1 MEKEKYSYGY
11 AKSLNKVFKLKEEEF
26 NITLEKDCY
35 YIIRFDGKNMT
46 AGFKIKGKAIN
57 TKFFDTMR
65 NTFYEFCKSTL
76 NVIFAYSFSDEI
88 SILIKGDGKKSDN
101 NRIEKLLSLLSA
113 RLALMFQSNSQKNK
127 LDLKNKYWLFDA
139 RIIKLTSEEVV
150 EYFLARQAF
159 AIDKYIMQ
167 LKGEYKIDYKMNT
180 SQIVLAQLKE
190 KGIDYEKLPLDYR
203 YGLLY
208 AIVGFQKSFEFD
220 TNKEL
225 LNDLIVGGA
234 IKQGN

>member
-1 MEKEKYSYGY
+1 M
-11 AKSLNKVFKLKEEEF
+11 
-26 NITLEKDCY
+26 
-35 YIIRFDGKNMT
+35 
-46 AGFKIKGKAIN
+46 
-57 TKFFDTMR
+57 
-65 NTFYEFCKSTL
+65 
-76 NVIFAYSFSDEI
+76 
-88 SILIKGDGKKSDN
+88 
-101 NRIEKLLSLLSA
+101 
-113 RLALMFQSNSQKNK
+113 
-127 LDLKNKYWLFDA
+127 
-139 RIIKLTSEEVV
+139 
-150 EYFLARQAF
+150 ARQAF

>member
-26 NITLEKDCY
+26 KITLEKDCF

-113 RLALMFQSNSQKNK
+113 RLALMFQSNSQKK
-127 LDLKNKYWLFDA
+127 
-139 RIIKLTSEEVV
+139 
-150 EYFLARQAF
+150 
-159 AIDKYIMQ
+159 
-167 LKGEYKIDYKMNT
+167 
-180 SQIVLAQLKE
+180 QIRFK
-190 KGIDYEKLPLDYR
+190 K
-203 YGLLY
+203 
-208 AIVGFQKSFEFD
+208 
-220 TNKEL
+220 
-225 LNDLIVGGA
+225 
-234 IKQGN
+234 

>member
-11 AKSLNKVFKLKEEEF
+11 AWSLYKTLKVKEEEF
-26 NITLEKDCY
+26 NVTLEKDCFY
-35 YIIRFDGKNMT
+35 TIRFDGKKMT
-46 AGFKIKGKAIN
+46 AGFKIKDKAIN
-57 TKFFDTMR
+57 AKFFDTMR
-65 NTFYEFCKSTL
+65 NTFYEFCKSTR

-113 RLALMFQSNSQKNK
+113 KLALMFQSNSQKNK

-190 KGIDYEKLPLDYR
+190 MGIDYEKLPPEYR
-203 YGLLY
+203 YGLFILKKVY
-208 AIVGFQKSFEFD
+208 MR
-220 TNKEL
+220 L
-225 LNDLIVGGA
+225 LNLRKIKHYCVIYVLIH
-234 IKQGN
+234 N